1 MYKKKTS
8 DLTDSVTSSS
18 SVSVHPK
25 NRKVVTSR
33 FMSSPSLA
41 DHITNDRFRD
51 REHHKPTNINT
62 SSTSTFSFTRQKSSK
77 NHANNVFSK
86 EKDGPSFAASLR
98 NIANFASSSPSTA
111 ISSPSSSS
119 SSVKKQSS
127 NDALCIGP
135 ARLSLDE
142 NALYKKSL
150 SSSRRDHQD
159 YYSNVSNSVE
169 SEPGYF
175 NSPSR
180 TTSSRK
186 LGREVPSK
194 YMVMTTTDAASFDES
209 MLSTAK
215 NKNTMLQKSSSIKRV
230 NSLINGYKSS
240 MSQWALSPGR
250 SGSPTMCVDKK
261 DKLPSSFSSLRP
273 QRNNKSVE
281 KILSMGFDLFRTK
294 KSSSSSS
301 NTSEDLHF
309 LRLLDNRFMQWRFAN
324 ARAQVVNEN
333 LTQTVQS
340 NLICALDGLT
350 KLRNSVMQKKIQLER
365 EKLRMKLNLVLRS
378 QMKLLETWGAME
390 RQHMAEIAAMKD
402 CLHSVV
408 CKLPLLE
415 GATVDIQSAFIA
427 ERQASDL
434 TDSIN
439 SMLNS
444 FSLPAYKTAELV
456 SELAEVVAQEKL
468 LLEEFYDLF
477 HAVRVLELARRSRG
491 RCGFEGAGAA
501 PHPEPLPTDLAVVGV

>member
-1 MYKKKTS
+1 
-8 DLTDSVTSSS
+8 
-18 SVSVHPK
+18 
-25 NRKVVTSR
+25 
-33 FMSSPSLA
+33 
-41 DHITNDRFRD
+41 
-51 REHHKPTNINT
+51 
-62 SSTSTFSFTRQKSSK
+62 
-77 NHANNVFSK
+77 
-86 EKDGPSFAASLR
+86 
-98 NIANFASSSPSTA
+98 
-111 ISSPSSSS
+111 
-119 SSVKKQSS
+119 
-127 NDALCIGP
+127 
-135 ARLSLDE
+135 
-142 NALYKKSL
+142 
-150 SSSRRDHQD
+150 
-159 YYSNVSNSVE
+159 
-169 SEPGYF
+169 
-175 NSPSR
+175 
-180 TTSSRK
+180 
-186 LGREVPSK
+186 
-194 YMVMTTTDAASFDES
+194 MVMTTTDAASFDES

-477 HAVRVLELARRSRG
+477 HAVRVLELRERSLK
-491 RCGFEGAGAA
+491 CS
-501 PHPEPLPTDLAVVGV
+501 LIQLQ